1 MRLLPSPALRRAL
14 LASGAALATGALL
27 SGCDSV
33 PFDLGDDFSDL
44 ELPDFASPSPSPSEG
59 AGEEAAAPFTL
70 PASCAEAGAAE
81 IVGGLA
87 PAGAQV
93 DEQAGQ
99 VEDAEDAEQVACV
112 WTTGGAGTGTGTGAP
127 GEDGAGQAAETIA
140 LVFTVNTDPS
150 DSAQVVQV
158 QGAEAEANWEVDV
171 DVNSDT
177 YRTAATDS
185 LEGEFEYLST
195 VEGSTRHLYLSLP
208 GEFHI
213 TASAVH
219 SEVTQEQL
227 EEIVVQAAEQ
237 ARS

>member
-1 MRLLPSPALRRAL
+1 MRLLPPPALRRAL

-33 PFDLGDDFSDL
+33 PFDLGDDFGDL
-44 ELPDFASPSPSPSEG
+44 ELPDFASPSPSASEG
-59 AGEEAAAPFTL
+59 AGEEAAAPYTL
-70 PASCAEAGAAE
+70 PASCADAGAAD
-81 IVGGLA
+81 IVGGLV
-87 PAGAQV
+87 PTGAQV
-93 DEQAGQ
+93 DEQAGRI
-99 VEDAEDAEQVACV
+99 EDAADAEQVACV
-112 WTTGGAGTGTGTGAP
+112 WSAGGAATGTPAEGAGGGAP
-127 GEDGAGQAAETIA
+127 QAAETIA

-185 LEGEFEYLST
+185 LEGEFEYIST
-195 VEGSTRHLYLSLP
+195 VEGSTRHLYLTLP

-213 TASAVH
+213 TASALH
-219 SEVTQEQL
+219 SDATQEQL
-227 EEIVVQAAEQ
+227 EEIVVQAAER